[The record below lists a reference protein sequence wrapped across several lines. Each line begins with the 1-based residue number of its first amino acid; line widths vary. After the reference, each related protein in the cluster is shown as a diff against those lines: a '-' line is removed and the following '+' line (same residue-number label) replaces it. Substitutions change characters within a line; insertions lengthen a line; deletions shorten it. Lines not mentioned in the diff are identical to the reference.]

1 MWYWT
6 CDECN
11 NENPCIND
19 TCELC
24 GKKWSAST
32 AAEIQKKK
40 KEHEAEIAQLKKQIA
55 IDKANEGREE
65 QKRVALEKN
74 RLHSAIFYSQM
85 TDFIKKEAQKGYD
98 ELVDSVFE
106 LLNGMVYILLRQL
119 VERCVPKICDE
130 IEFLQKA
137 HMEIQELAEKGNR
150 E

>member
-32 AAEIQKKK
+32 AAEIKKKK

-55 IDKANEGREE
+55 IDKADEGREE
-65 QKRVALEKN
+65 
-74 RLHSAIFYSQM
+74 
-85 TDFIKKEAQKGYD
+85 
-98 ELVDSVFE
+98 
-106 LLNGMVYILLRQL
+106 
-119 VERCVPKICDE
+119 
-130 IEFLQKA
+130 
-137 HMEIQELAEKGNR
+137 
-150 E
+150 

>member
-1 MWYWT
+1 M
-6 CDECN
+6 
-11 NENPCIND
+11 
-19 TCELC
+19 
-24 GKKWSAST
+24 
-32 AAEIQKKK
+32 
-40 KEHEAEIAQLKKQIA
+40 
-55 IDKANEGREE
+55 
-65 QKRVALEKN
+65 
-74 RLHSAIFYSQM
+74 
-85 TDFIKKEAQKGYD
+85 GYD

>member
-85 TDFIKKEAQKGYD
+85 TDFIKK
-98 ELVDSVFE
+98 VFVIVVIAVM
-106 LLNGMVYILLRQL
+106 LGILCMCLNPFGVFG
-119 VERCVPKICDE
+119 VKKIC
-130 IEFLQKA
+130 ILFLRDF
-137 HMEIQELAEKGNR
+137 LS
-150 E
+150 

>member
-40 KEHEAEIAQLKKQIA
+40 KEHEAEIAQLKKQMIRQM
-55 IDKANEGREE
+55 KE
-65 QKRVALEKN
+65 EKN
-74 RLHSAIFYSQM
+74 
-85 TDFIKKEAQKGYD
+85 KKE
-98 ELVDSVFE
+98 
-106 LLNGMVYILLRQL
+106 LL
-119 VERCVPKICDE
+119 
-130 IEFLQKA
+130 
-137 HMEIQELAEKGNR
+137 
-150 E
+150 